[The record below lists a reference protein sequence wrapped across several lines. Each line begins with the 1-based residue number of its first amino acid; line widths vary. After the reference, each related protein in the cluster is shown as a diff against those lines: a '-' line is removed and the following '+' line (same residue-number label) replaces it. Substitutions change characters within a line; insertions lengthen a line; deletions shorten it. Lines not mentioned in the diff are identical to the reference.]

1 MVKRLGKQDG
11 ANIYRI
17 KICPNC
23 GTVFTY
29 SGMDICWRAV
39 SRAYSVE
46 CPDCHS
52 ELEVE
57 DYDMEDM
64 SQICLIGG

>member
-1 MVKRLGKQDG
+1 MIKRLGKQDG

-23 GTVFTY
+23 GTMLTY
-29 SGMDICWRAV
+29 SSIDICWRALTNT
-39 SRAYSVE
+39 YSVE

-52 ELEVE
+52 ELDVE
-57 DYDMEDM
+57 DYDEEDM
-64 SQICLIGG
+64 SKTCLI